1 MVSKSNTKLV
11 LAILIILLI
20 GFTKL
25 FFNENDSIIL
35 AVVGP
40 DHITVDDFIKSYSFG
55 SSKLKSKNN
64 PKNSYLESMINE
76 MILSQELSKNKKY
89 MIKDNDSRLELL
101 RKELIVEKIFKT
113 EVEDKIEITDEEIL
127 KSIINSQKKIKITY
141 VYCAKY
147 DKILECNNF
156 FIKGY
161 DLTYVKKIM
170 EENNEII
177 ISQTP
182 YMNQNQIV
190 EPFKNIIFKLIPGQF
205 SKIVQTELGYYIL
218 KIDDI
223 ITRSLS
229 EIEIQNSKATHMKI
243 IKNKKGDLL
252 AKSFVN
258 SYMSPKNIKVENQSF
273 NILAMNLFQ
282 AFKKNDVLSMDA
294 YSKNEFEQQSW
305 IYDTLIVHSSGI
317 IETKHILKE
326 IYLRP
331 FRFDTRNFNLFSNDL
346 EKKLAIVLRDYFLVL
361 EHMDFY
367 EIDYNDISN
376 QINQWRRKLIIDDY
390 IQEVY
395 SKLAKYKIMSD
406 TSYNLLNKKLD
417 SLRLKTDI
425 SINRQLLSKVE
436 VIDNIKGQIPEL
448 QLFKLGLPYLKKAYP
463 TPDTIF
469 KVYN

>member
-1 MVSKSNTKLV
+1 
-11 LAILIILLI
+11 
-20 GFTKL
+20 
-25 FFNENDSIIL
+25 
-35 AVVGP
+35 
-40 DHITVDDFIKSYSFG
+40 
-55 SSKLKSKNN
+55 
-64 PKNSYLESMINE
+64 
-76 MILSQELSKNKKY
+76 
-89 MIKDNDSRLELL
+89 
-101 RKELIVEKIFKT
+101 
-113 EVEDKIEITDEEIL
+113 
-127 KSIINSQKKIKITY
+127 
-141 VYCAKY
+141 
-147 DKILECNNF
+147 
-156 FIKGY
+156 
-161 DLTYVKKIM
+161 
-170 EENNEII
+170 
-177 ISQTP
+177 
-182 YMNQNQIV
+182 
-190 EPFKNIIFKLIPGQF
+190 
-205 SKIVQTELGYYIL
+205 
-218 KIDDI
+218 
-223 ITRSLS
+223 
-229 EIEIQNSKATHMKI
+229 
-243 IKNKKGDLL
+243 
-252 AKSFVN
+252 
-258 SYMSPKNIKVENQSF
+258 
-273 NILAMNLFQ
+273 
-282 AFKKNDVLSMDA
+282 MDA